1 MASNRKVEENWE
13 GFLSSFCFDVSH
25 SATQQDPESS
35 TVDITV
41 GPRHVTCGGPCY
53 QARIFGTRH
62 HRHHQ
67 REIFLVLSGFQETL
81 IFTVFC
87 VSHL

>member
-53 QARIFGTRH
+53 QARIFETRH
-62 HRHHQ
+62 HQ
-67 REIFLVLSGFQETL
+67 TEIAWSCLASKKQ
-81 IFTVFC
+81 
-87 VSHL
+87 